1 MICLFCKRILR
12 LVSIDVII
20 VFDLEVLSENT
31 KNIFNMVLSTIITS
45 VLWSGHRGITY
56 GYIFDKFV
64 VEIRYTR
71 LEGEWPDEMA
81 NENFPVSVQVY
92 TCVRGEDW

>member
-45 VLWSGHRGITY
+45 VLWSHYTKF
-56 GYIFDKFV
+56 IFTFSL
-64 VEIRYTR
+64 INNYL
-71 LEGEWPDEMA
+71 LEKKRDSGWNPRHY
-81 NENFPVSVQVY
+81 NGGFSQRSQY
-92 TCVRGEDW
+92 